1 MRIVVAAFL
10 AFWVLLMSG
19 CTGALLVHYLE
30 EKSEPPYV
38 PVSADVVNPAYEGC
52 RVQLKARAYTDE
64 WLELRDIG
72 VRCQA
77 LRLSMQTETGA
88 WNAARRS
95 WDYDDYRG
103 APLRSRTAFAQRVRM
118 GAFELR
124 FSDDDLEYG
133 ALPTKLPVELVNLPE
148 SWRPHAREV
157 EGDDWELKM
166 ELVGNPSRTITC
178 TMVENGR
185 ELVVRGVQRGNRI
198 FPVHGIEESEHDWQ
212 MYDRRRDEFLLE
224 KTLFPAL
231 VSLAVPA
238 LLLGIFRVLKWRPGQ
253 KKDKLAIGLM
263 LALDAAAFLV
273 CGGWA
278 YPACACACGVVLLF
292 SFCWIVRVLRA
303 FGVDAETR

>member
-1 MRIVVAAFL
+1 
-10 AFWVLLMSG
+10 
-19 CTGALLVHYLE
+19 
-30 EKSEPPYV
+30 
-38 PVSADVVNPAYEGC
+38 
-52 RVQLKARAYTDE
+52 
-64 WLELRDIG
+64 
-72 VRCQA
+72 
-77 LRLSMQTETGA
+77 
-88 WNAARRS
+88 
-95 WDYDDYRG
+95 
-103 APLRSRTAFAQRVRM
+103 M

-157 EGDDWELKM
+157 AGDDWELKM

-198 FPVHGIEESEHDWQ
+198 FPVHGIEESEHVWQ
-212 MYDRRRDEFLLE
+212 MYDRSRDEFLLE

-273 CGGWA
+273 FGGWA

-292 SFCWIVRVLRA
+292 SFCWIVRVIRR
-303 FGVDAETR
+303 FGVDAEAR

>member
-1 MRIVVAAFL
+1 MRSVGVAFL
-10 AFWVLLMSG
+10 AFWVLLVSG
-19 CTGALLVHYLE
+19 YAGSLLVRYLE

-88 WNAARRS
+88 WNDARCS

-103 APLRSRTAFAQRVRM
+103 APLRSRTAVAQRVRM

-124 FSDDDLEYG
+124 FSDDDLEYW
-133 ALPTKLPVELVNLPE
+133 ASPTKLHVELVNLPE

-157 EGDDWELKM
+157 AGDDQELKM
-166 ELVGNPSRTITC
+166 ELAGNPPRTITC

-212 MYDRRRDEFLLE
+212 MYDRRRDEFLLG

-238 LLLGIFRVLKWRPGQ
+238 LLLGIFRMLKWRPGQ
-253 KKDKLAIGLM
+253 KKDKLAILLM
-263 LALDAAAFLV
+263 LVLVAIAFLLF
-273 CGGWA
+273 GGWRLM
-278 YPACACACGVVLLF
+278 PWACVALLVIALGMWGVV
-292 SFCWIVRVLRA
+292 CIIRG
-303 FGVDAETR
+303 FGVDAEA